1 MEIKAIERH
10 LDLTRIETMEMA
22 MLYNDRDHRFSL
34 ARWLQRVG
42 LVWRARRVTDI
53 RELSPY
59 LRADI
64 GAWDGDQTFR
74 G

>member
-1 MEIKAIERH
+1 
-10 LDLTRIETMEMA
+10 
-22 MLYNDRDHRFSL
+22 MLYKQENHRFSL
-34 ARWLQRVG
+34 GRWLQRAG

-64 GAWDGDQTFR
+64 GARDGDHTFR

>member
-1 MEIKAIERH
+1 LEIKAVAGH
-10 LDLTRIETMEMA
+10 LAVTRIEAMEMA
-22 MLYNDRDHRFSL
+22 MLYQDQDHRSSL
-34 ARWLQRVG
+34 ARWLRRAG

-64 GAWDGDQTFR
+64 GARDGDPTFR